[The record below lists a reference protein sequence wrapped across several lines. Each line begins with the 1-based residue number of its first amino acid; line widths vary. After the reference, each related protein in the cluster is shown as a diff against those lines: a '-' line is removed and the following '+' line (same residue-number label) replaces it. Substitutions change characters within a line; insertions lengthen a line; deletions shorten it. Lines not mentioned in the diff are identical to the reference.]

1 MSTAIVVVRSVL
13 TPASPRRGERSGQK
27 AMLSRSFMFQFHVDQ
42 GIEWSSLAF
51 NAVLLLG
58 KVGSES
64 YTAEYVTSYEMLA
77 FAAVLLLGKV
87 SIESYTV
94 EYAIRLGTTRMCSI
108 VQSMEVRL

>member
-64 YTAEYVTSYEMLA
+64 YTAEY
-77 FAAVLLLGKV
+77 
-87 SIESYTV
+87 
-94 EYAIRLGTTRMCSI
+94 AIRLGTTRMCSI

>member
-1 MSTAIVVVRSVL
+1 
-13 TPASPRRGERSGQK
+13 
-27 AMLSRSFMFQFHVDQ
+27 MLSRSFMFQFHVDQ

-58 KVGSES
+58 KVDSES
-64 YTAEYVTSYEMLA
+64 YTAEYDTSYELLA

-87 SIESYTV
+87 GSESYTV